1 VSIISL
7 GALAEA
13 IEELRAQEALLDA
26 VRAGEGSTVAMT
38 TADGVEH
45 QVQMLVRTA
54 TGGQIGFQK
63 QADGSY
69 QVITDAAV
77 AEQRRTRQLADRIR
91 QRYAYHAVKAD
102 LQRQGY
108 TVVEE
113 KSLADD
119 TIRLVARRW
128 A

>member
-1 VSIISL
+1 
-7 GALAEA
+7 
-13 IEELRAQEALLDA
+13 
-26 VRAGEGSTVAMT
+26 
-38 TADGVEH
+38 
-45 QVQMLVRTA
+45 MLVRTP
-54 TGGQIGFQK
+54 TDGRIGFQK

-69 QVITDAAV
+69 RIITDAAA
-77 AEQRRTRQLADRIR
+77 AERRRTRQLADRIR

-113 KSLADD
+113 KNLADN